1 MAVELLRE
9 PIRVQIKTINRKESD
24 IWGPRICTSYTFS
37 PIRHFH
43 LFLQES
49 PADKAGIETRDVITH
64 INGVEIFDTGNVY
77 ELLETPE
84 DLHVTLIRDNIQK
97 LVTVRP
103 DF

>member
-1 MAVELLRE
+1 MF
-9 PIRVQIKTINRKESD
+9 I
-24 IWGPRICTSYTFS
+24 
-37 PIRHFH
+37 
-43 LFLQES
+43 FLQES

-103 DF
+103 DFWRNPKKCIILSILYLLLIYFLNFWKN

>member
-1 MAVELLRE
+1 M
-9 PIRVQIKTINRKESD
+9 
-24 IWGPRICTSYTFS
+24 ICTSYTFS
-37 PIRHFH
+37 SVN
-43 LFLQES
+43 FLQES

-64 INGVEIFDTGNVY
+64 INGVEIYDTGNVY

>member
-9 PIRVQIKTINRKESD
+9 PIRGQLKTIINKEWD
-24 IWGPRICTSYTFS
+24 FGGPRICIYYTSPVNDMF
-37 PIRHFH
+37 I
-43 LFLQES
+43 FLQGS